1 MRYDHISDRQKRDDM
16 YTEIDDIS
24 KRVEGLLAGAQSEVG
39 NKMDAS
45 YIDAY

>member
-24 KRVEGLLAGAQSEVG
+24 KRVEGLLAEAQSEVDIEM
-39 NKMDAS
+39 NA
-45 YIDAY
+45 YIL